1 MRSNSNI
8 GIVIIVIIVAI
19 IPLVYQD
26 YTKSKMV
33 FDDDSVYETTGAKE
47 EKSIL
52 DIFKPKKKTTNSS
65 NNNQNTTNNNQSSE
79 SNNQTNN
86 QSNDQ
91 SSESNNQTAQSDP
104 APAKQPNV
112 AVKDVIYEELSLAKH
127 YASGDYSKTD
137 GTPIENGRRF
147 RYLYDIKVRAS
158 EYHANIVDNVAMNIF
173 EFDGNNRFIR
183 TLTIKD
189 GDTYKPSSNAK
200 YFKVSINKI
209 SGEKSMSN
217 GQWNKFLGT
226 TNKLNLY
233 NGDINALVASWK
245 GNLYTPS
252 GSITQAS
259 TLTNMIKTSNTNLA
273 NALFTNQTLNGAYTL
288 NSNELGDRL
297 TLFFSTSGNDN
308 NSGLSPLYPKQSFA
322 KYAGAPN
329 VNYLL
334 KAGDRFYLSG
344 GIKPASDSLY
354 ATYGIG
360 KRAAISFY
368 KPLNVKFT
376 KVSGY
381 DNIWVA
387 DIASLS
393 NGTTN
398 KSNCNLGQLLINGKI
413 NWNRYVYSSDSDID
427 LNVLVRYA
435 NDGWSVDF
443 KRSKLYIYTKD
454 NPNNFSIAYAPST
467 HGVSI
472 SGATNV
478 VFKGIEIEGAGNHAI
493 NITNSKN
500 VKILNNY
507 IHDIGGSVLTSA
519 GIRYGNAVQ
528 VWDNADN
535 ITVAYNIADWIF
547 DTCYTNQ
554 GSKKDAVQKNILVT
568 KNVGMH
574 SFWGIEV
581 WGDSWSSKPFSNIE
595 YSSNIINYAMDI
607 TAPTTTMYTAPSGKL
622 LHSGEYVSY
631 RGGYQYHQMSN
642 LETNNSGTGEV
653 TRIKNNVFSE
663 TNRFLYYINNSR
675 KESVYSNLE
684 NNTFYN
690 STKNAV
696 FRVAKTYTYE
706 FSSIISPSNQ
716 YTNPDGHMNRL
727 LNAMSGK

>member
-233 NGDINALVASWK
+233 NGDINALVAS
-245 GNLYTPS
+245 
-252 GSITQAS
+252 
-259 TLTNMIKTSNTNLA
+259 
-273 NALFTNQTLNGAYTL
+273 
-288 NSNELGDRL
+288 
-297 TLFFSTSGNDN
+297 
-308 NSGLSPLYPKQSFA
+308 
-322 KYAGAPN
+322 
-329 VNYLL
+329 
-334 KAGDRFYLSG
+334 
-344 GIKPASDSLY
+344 
-354 ATYGIG
+354 
-360 KRAAISFY
+360 
-368 KPLNVKFT
+368 
-376 KVSGY
+376 
-381 DNIWVA
+381 
-387 DIASLS
+387 
-393 NGTTN
+393 
-398 KSNCNLGQLLINGKI
+398 
-413 NWNRYVYSSDSDID
+413 
-427 LNVLVRYA
+427 
-435 NDGWSVDF
+435 
-443 KRSKLYIYTKD
+443 
-454 NPNNFSIAYAPST
+454 
-467 HGVSI
+467 
-472 SGATNV
+472 
-478 VFKGIEIEGAGNHAI
+478 
-493 NITNSKN
+493 
-500 VKILNNY
+500 
-507 IHDIGGSVLTSA
+507 
-519 GIRYGNAVQ
+519 
-528 VWDNADN
+528 
-535 ITVAYNIADWIF
+535 
-547 DTCYTNQ
+547 
-554 GSKKDAVQKNILVT
+554 
-568 KNVGMH
+568 
-574 SFWGIEV
+574 
-581 WGDSWSSKPFSNIE
+581 
-595 YSSNIINYAMDI
+595 
-607 TAPTTTMYTAPSGKL
+607 
-622 LHSGEYVSY
+622 
-631 RGGYQYHQMSN
+631 
-642 LETNNSGTGEV
+642 
-653 TRIKNNVFSE
+653 
-663 TNRFLYYINNSR
+663 
-675 KESVYSNLE
+675 
-684 NNTFYN
+684 
-690 STKNAV
+690 
-696 FRVAKTYTYE
+696 
-706 FSSIISPSNQ
+706 
-716 YTNPDGHMNRL
+716 
-727 LNAMSGK
+727 